1 MKRLICIIILVFFL
15 FFIYGNYINTKD
27 LEVKEY
33 EITSNKITDG
43 FDGIKIVQFS
53 DILYYE
59 KSDIKEIKNLVK
71 SINNE
76 NANIIVFTGD
86 LVLDNTNITN
96 VINELN
102 NIKADYK
109 YAVLGDKD
117 NDNIKSNLESI
128 GFTVLD
134 KNYDYIFNKDIN
146 VKVDYLTFNTNSD
159 YVDKCL
165 KIYEENMDNDLK
177 LGYTSTGI
185 QKDDFS
191 LKIDGKDIGKFGSQG
206 ENRIAS
212 LILKLSIYELSEIIN
227 KPILILDDILSE
239 LDKNNESLL
248 LKYLNKV
255 QQVFITSTKKYDI
268 ENCHYCYLTK

>member
-15 FFIYGNYINTKD
+15 FFIYGNYINTKG

-33 EITSNKITDG
+33 EITSNKLTDG

-71 SINNE
+71 NINNE

-96 VINELN
+96 VINELK
-102 NIKADYK
+102 NIKSDYK

-128 GFTVLD
+128 GFKVLD
-134 KNYDYIFNKDIN
+134 KNYDYIFNKDITIALN
-146 VKVDYLTFNTNSD
+146 LISY
-159 YVDKCL
+159 
-165 KIYEENMDNDLK
+165 I
-177 LGYTSTGI
+177 I
-185 QKDDFS
+185 Q
-191 LKIDGKDIGKFGSQG
+191 
-206 ENRIAS
+206 
-212 LILKLSIYELSEIIN
+212 
-227 KPILILDDILSE
+227 
-239 LDKNNESLL
+239 
-248 LKYLNKV
+248 
-255 QQVFITSTKKYDI
+255 IT
-268 ENCHYCYLTK
+268 L

>member
-15 FFIYGNYINTKD
+15 FFIYGKYINTKD

-71 SINNE
+71 NINNE
-76 NANIIVFTGD
+76 NANIVVFTGD

-117 NDNIKSNLESI
+117 NDNIKSNLDDELVKLIESAI
-128 GFTVLD
+128 
-134 KNYDYIFNKDIN
+134 
-146 VKVDYLTFNTNSD
+146 
-159 YVDKCL
+159 
-165 KIYEENMDNDLK
+165 EEN
-177 LGYTSTGI
+177 T
-185 QKDDFS
+185 DD
-191 LKIDGKDIGKFGSQG
+191 
-206 ENRIAS
+206 
-212 LILKLSIYELSEIIN
+212 
-227 KPILILDDILSE
+227 
-239 LDKNNESLL
+239 
-248 LKYLNKV
+248 
-255 QQVFITSTKKYDI
+255 
-268 ENCHYCYLTK
+268 

>member
-15 FFIYGNYINTKD
+15 FFIYGKYINTKD

-33 EITSNKITDG
+33 EITSNKLTDG

-53 DILYYE
+53 D
-59 KSDIKEIKNLVK
+59 
-71 SINNE
+71 
-76 NANIIVFTGD
+76 IIVFTGD

-128 GFTVLD
+128 GFKVLD

-146 VKVDYLTFNTNSD
+146 PIKIMDLNNFDENILNNEEEITPSFTIGLLHKPDEFEKLKNYDIDVIFAGHSLGGQLRLPFWGATLKKDGASIYTNDYYNENNTRLYVSFGIGTNPPHIRTFNKPSINV
-159 YVDKCL
+159 YRL
-165 KIYEENMDNDLK
+165 K
-177 LGYTSTGI
+177 
-185 QKDDFS
+185 
-191 LKIDGKDIGKFGSQG
+191 KI
-206 ENRIAS
+206 
-212 LILKLSIYELSEIIN
+212 
-227 KPILILDDILSE
+227 
-239 LDKNNESLL
+239 
-248 LKYLNKV
+248 
-255 QQVFITSTKKYDI
+255 
-268 ENCHYCYLTK
+268 

>member
-15 FFIYGNYINTKD
+15 FFIYGKYINTKG

-33 EITSNKITDG
+33 EITSNKLTNG

-76 NANIIVFTGD
+76 NANIVVFTGD

-96 VINELN
+96 VINELK
-102 NIKADYK
+102 NIKSDYK
-109 YAVLGDKD
+109 YAILGDKD
-117 NDNIKSNLESI
+117 NNNIKSNLESI

-146 VKVDYLTFNTNSD
+146 PIKIMNLNNFDENILTNEEEITPSFTIGLLHKPDEFEKLKNYDIDVIFAGHSLGGQLRLPFWGATLKKDGASIYTNDYYNENNTRLYVSFGIGTNPPHIRTFNKPSINV
-159 YVDKCL
+159 YRL
-165 KIYEENMDNDLK
+165 K
-177 LGYTSTGI
+177 
-185 QKDDFS
+185 
-191 LKIDGKDIGKFGSQG
+191 KI
-206 ENRIAS
+206 
-212 LILKLSIYELSEIIN
+212 
-227 KPILILDDILSE
+227 
-239 LDKNNESLL
+239 
-248 LKYLNKV
+248 
-255 QQVFITSTKKYDI
+255 
-268 ENCHYCYLTK
+268 